1 MKQNKAKEN
10 YTRAEK
16 WLSNVIKNGHNLLFN
31 VHSFDIEIQKA
42 SMQFNLSC
50 EALNSFLRN
59 KHLAHVKKRSFHVRS
74 QLSHT
79 IAEYCSGRSICL
91 LAKKLNYPPSL
102 LARTIVE
109 KLTPFEKKD
118 LTRAIANPMR
128 FLSGDVIHDQYR
140 NSEDVEFGPNVD
152 LVDPFSGKKNTSQT
166 LSRLAA
172 EVFAATNSD
181 PLYGPRFDRER
192 NFVGIEYEII
202 LERTLSSMNIPF
214 ETEEELREKGT
225 SRTPDILLSCPVAI
239 KVHKSIYPNSQ
250 DSFRHG
256 SDDDA
261 GNDFVWK
268 MVNWIDSK
276 ALYGDVTIHQSSVLP
291 QAEAYIHRFGPGL
304 IIYWFGHA
312 PIEMLQANNADI
324 IVASSLPDQLMVPT
338 GQIVTDGSI
347 LE

>member
-1 MKQNKAKEN
+1 MKQNKAKES

-16 WLSNVIKNGHNLLFN
+16 WLNNVIKNGHDLIFN
-31 VHSFDIEIQKA
+31 VRSFDVEIERA

-74 QLSHT
+74 QLSQT
-79 IAEYCSGRSICL
+79 IVEYCDGKSIRL

-102 LARTIVE
+102 LARSIVE
-109 KLTPFEKKD
+109 KLTPFEKKE
-118 LTRAIANPMR
+118 LTKAIANPTR
-128 FLSGDVIHDQYR
+128 FLSADVIHDQYR
-140 NSEDVEFGPNVD
+140 DSEDIEFGPDVE
-152 LVDPFSGKKNTSQT
+152 LEDPFSGRKSTSQT

-172 EVFAATNSD
+172 EVLAATNSD

-192 NFVGIEYEII
+192 NFVGIEYEIV
-202 LERTLSSMNIPF
+202 LERALSSMNIPF
-214 ETEEELREKGT
+214 ETEEELRKKGT

-239 KVHKSIYPNSQ
+239 KVHKSIYPDSQ
-250 DSFRHG
+250 DSFRHR

-268 MVNWIDSK
+268 MVSWIDSK
-276 ALYGDVTIHQSSVLP
+276 AMYGDVTIHQSSVLP

-312 PIEMLQANNADI
+312 PIEMLQANKADI
-324 IVASSLPDQLMVPT
+324 IVASSLPDQFMVPT
-338 GQIVTDGSI
+338 GQIFKDGSI